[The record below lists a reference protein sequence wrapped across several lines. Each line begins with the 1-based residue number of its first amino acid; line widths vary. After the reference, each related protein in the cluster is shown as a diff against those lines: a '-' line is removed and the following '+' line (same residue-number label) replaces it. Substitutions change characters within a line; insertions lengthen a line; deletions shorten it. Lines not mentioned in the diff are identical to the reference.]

1 MALKSEL
8 IKKAKKFKISRY
20 SRLTKDQLQAAVTK
34 AENGISKPVAKKLTA
49 KPVVKLAKKFKPAF
63 IAVSKNNLKEAE
75 HAIVSARES
84 IRLESLNLYGK
95 NAQFKKLK
103 IDDVMADLKRA
114 YKTIQILKK

>member
-20 SRLTKDQLQAAVTK
+20 SRLTKDQLQRAVTK
-34 AENGISKPVAKKLTA
+34 AENNIAFLFRKPAVKKPV
-49 KPVVKLAKKFKPAF
+49 KKFKPVF

-75 HAIVSARES
+75 SAITIAREH

-95 NAQFKKLK
+95 DAQFKKLK
-103 IDDVMADLKRA
+103 TDDVMADLKRA